1 MNETACNEDHYM
13 PRLMWPHG
21 SSLWRNSGKLVP
33 AAYTDSGGAF
43 VGPVV
48 GSACCSAVVSS
59 SVDISSRR
67 AGMSLTPGRRRASPR
82 RVVISMASSRSE
94 SGASRNSLFACREDF
109 ACVAQLCRH
118 VSGWCRSRRAVMS
131 SRLVMMSVASR
142 SYVVTSRDDV
152 GRVAQSCRHVS

>member
-21 SSLWRNSGKLVP
+21 SSLWRNGGKLVP

-43 VGPVV
+43 VGPAA
-48 GSACCSAVVSS
+48 GSARCCEVVS

-67 AGMSLTPGRRRASPR
+67 ASVSFTLGRRCASPR

-94 SGASRNSLFACREDF
+94 SGASRISLVVSRNDF
-109 ACVAQLCRH
+109 
-118 VSGWCRSRRAVMS
+118 GRAS
-131 SRLVMMSVASR
+131 
-142 SYVVTSRDDV
+142 
-152 GRVAQSCRHVS
+152 QSCRHVS